1 MPATMPP
8 KSSVRLGVNF
18 GGAISGRAE
27 KRTVGEDEDMVL
39 ILLLL
44 LLMAGGFTYYA
55 FRNYGRYGGLVP
67 VMVVILLIYLLVGTH
82 HFH

>member
-1 MPATMPP
+1 MPP
-8 KSSVRLGVNF
+8 KNHVRLGVNF

-27 KRTVGEDEDMVL
+27 KRITGEDEGMVL

-44 LLMAGGFTYYA
+44 LLVAGGFTYYA
-55 FRNYGRYGGLVP
+55 YRNYGRYGGLVP
-67 VMVVILLIYLLVGTH
+67 AMVVILLIYLLVGMH